1 MTWNA
6 TLALDYTRQAGKTIA
21 HFRHSGP
28 LRILQSLYP
37 EGEAICHN
45 VI

>member
-6 TLALDYTRQAGKTIA
+6 TLALDYTRQAGKTVA
-21 HFRHSGP
+21 HFRHNGP

-37 EGEAICHN
+37 
-45 VI
+45 